1 MDQKID
7 RELVRR
13 QIEAALAEA
22 GWGSAESRSEVGFHM
37 TDWIDGLEDLYRHY
51 QDPAGRDAESTM
63 ELLIQFLVH
72 APNHLAAASKM
83 LTDIPVTDVF
93 GVGALEETDE

>member
-1 MDQKID
+1 
-7 RELVRR
+7 
-13 QIEAALAEA
+13 
-22 GWGSAESRSEVGFHM
+22 
-37 TDWIDGLEDLYRHY
+37 
-51 QDPAGRDAESTM
+51 M